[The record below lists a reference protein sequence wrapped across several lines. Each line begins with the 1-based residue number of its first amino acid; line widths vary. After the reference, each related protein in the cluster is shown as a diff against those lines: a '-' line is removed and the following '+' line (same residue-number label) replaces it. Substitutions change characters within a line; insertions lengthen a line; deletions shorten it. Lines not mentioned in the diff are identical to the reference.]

1 MAIVPGA
8 FLAKIYLD
16 HGSRL
21 LEGNVRAFLSVRG
34 KVNKKIRETI
44 IGKHPENFFTYNN
57 GISVVAH
64 SIELSPDKSKIVA
77 FNNFQIINGG
87 QTTASLASAKVL
99 SSTYKCNFLGADN
112 KQ

>member
-1 MAIVPGA
+1 MDYGVNGIQCLKANLGEANAYDSYMAIVPGK
-8 FLAKIYLD
+8 FLADLYLK

-64 SIELSPDKSKIVA
+64 SIVLSPDKSKIIS
-77 FNNFQIINGG
+77 FND
-87 QTTASLASAKVL
+87 LLV
-99 SSTYKCNFLGADN
+99 KCELTW
-112 KQ
+112 K